1 MEMWCLFYIYNYC
14 LITLLVAFFLVK
26 LLSEVCLELYDLK
39 CSLVVIWLSQVLISG
54 SAGMMLS
61 KWKRDLHR
69 SQNLK
74 SDYINKI
81 NTRKPGTY
89 IYF

>member
-1 MEMWCLFYIYNYC
+1 MEMWCLFYVYNYC
-14 LITLLVAFFLVK
+14 LITLLVASFLVK
-26 LLSEVCLELYDLK
+26 LLSEVCLELYDLE
-39 CSLVVIWLSQVLISG
+39 SLLAVTWLSQLLISG

-69 SQNLK
+69 SQNRK
-74 SDYINKI
+74 SDYFNKI
-81 NTRKPGTY
+81 YTRKPGTY